1 MGGDSV
7 AAGHVLQNSFAFD
20 NKSKGIDCNSCP
32 DIKIFNSTTFNNTA
46 NNVALYTNYANETD
60 FSADGILS
68 YKTDACGTQNTG
80 ENFKF
85 KGKQA
90 KDPSAVFKSTDYFW
104 KTVQGDSIDSS
115 KVVTDDWF
123 KSVDTGYDYKNH
135 TYETLPVTRD
145 ADGRINMH
153 GLLELTDKAPL
164 NVGARFNADV
174 LSANPVISID
184 GDETTGFVEAID
196 YENVAAD
203 EDEYMANAD
212 TEIKGEVASD
222 NTDLGAVK
230 DLANVSKKDTKTA
243 DSNNLFVVTLITLMA
258 AATIILIV
266 FNERKNI
273 GKFFTGK

>member
-1 MGGDSV
+1 
-7 AAGHVLQNSFAFD
+7 
-20 NKSKGIDCNSCP
+20 
-32 DIKIFNSTTFNNTA
+32 
-46 NNVALYTNYANETD
+46 
-60 FSADGILS
+60 
-68 YKTDACGTQNTG
+68 
-80 ENFKF
+80 
-85 KGKQA
+85 
-90 KDPSAVFKSTDYFW
+90 
-104 KTVQGDSIDSS
+104 
-115 KVVTDDWF
+115 
-123 KSVDTGYDYKNH
+123 
-135 TYETLPVTRD
+135 
-145 ADGRINMH
+145 MH

-184 GDETTGFVEAID
+184 GDETTGFVEALD

-203 EDEYMANAD
+203 EDEYMANADTD

-230 DLANVSKKDTKTA
+230 DSANVSKKDTNTA

-273 GKFFTGK
+273 GKFYTRK